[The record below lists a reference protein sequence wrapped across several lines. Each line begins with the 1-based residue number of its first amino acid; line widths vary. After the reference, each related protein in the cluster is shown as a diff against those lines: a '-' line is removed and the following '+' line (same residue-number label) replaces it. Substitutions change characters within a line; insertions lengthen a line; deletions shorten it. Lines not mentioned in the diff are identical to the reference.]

1 MKRFFSL
8 RPATLALALLG
19 TLGLAILLP
28 AAQAEPFQ
36 ASGSYVDTHVQPN
49 TTAGDVTG
57 EATPGGEFVGHYWH
71 RKSFDGP
78 TTADGRATL
87 DFGNGDTL
95 TIDYLFVYD
104 EATGLFLGNYVVR
117 RGTGSLKQA
126 IGGGD
131 IAVTFP
137 VQGQGLIWLDGE
149 LFLD

>member
-1 MKRFFSL
+1 MKRFCFL
-8 RPATLALALLG
+8 RRATFALALLG
-19 TLGLAILLP
+19 VLGIVPLQ

-36 ASGSYVDTHVQPN
+36 ASGSYLDTNVEPN
-49 TTAGDVTG
+49 TTKGKVVG
-57 EATPGGEFVGHYWH
+57 EATAGGEFVGHYWH

-117 RGTGSLKQA
+117 RGTGTFKDA
-126 IGGGD
+126 TGGGN
-131 IAVTFP
+131 IAVTPP
-137 VQGQGLIWLDGE
+137 VELQGLIWLDGE
-149 LFLD
+149 LFLN